1 MLSFLSFMQK
11 LSAYHALKKESIRYP
26 DSPIFHVQNNLP
38 VRETFTEDTAYII
51 DSDDCLQIPKD
62 NQNILWIILPN
73 GTDDTE
79 IPDWIENYVMLAEP
93 TIQTELTFQL
103 QHILKVERRIE
114 EAHYKL
120 SQCLINRKDVN
131 TILSTGAELLE
142 NPLFLSDTSTRVLHW
157 SDLNELKKVDDELI
171 QCIIKHNFVTS
182 DLFEKYDYKT
192 LLPNIEQTEHAF
204 IEHSNYQKKKERLI
218 VKIVIEHR
226 YFGWIVVIPQ
236 KRPFEDGDC
245 QILDILAN
253 VLSLELERNKI
264 GFALSYRENL
274 LFELISGRI
283 RNQEEFN
290 LRAKGFGWI
299 PGEHFYTM
307 AIGFRDAY
315 QSDNQERSITAYKN
329 HLGMIYPT
337 YKAVCIGNILY
348 LLLETEDLESVANN
362 LDNFFQTYH
371 LAAGCSHHFSN
382 IIEFSA
388 SVEQSLEILRIGMK
402 QNPRQNIYRFQEY
415 NMPYLVSTLK
425 KYSQPNYFCLPEIL
439 RLQAYDQEFGTDYLD
454 TLQTYLFFRN
464 VITAA
469 NHLHIHRNTMNYRIQ
484 KIIEITGLKLTE
496 GEDLYKIWLSCLIL
510 GVNGFCPH

>member
-11 LSAYHALKKESIRYP
+11 LSAYHALKKESILYP

-38 VRETFTEDTAYII
+38 VRETFTEATAYII
-51 DSDDCLQIPKD
+51 HSDDCLQIPKD

-93 TIQTELTFQL
+93 TVQTELTFQL

-131 TILSTGAELLE
+131 TILSTGAELLK
-142 NPLFLSDTSTRVLHW
+142 NPLFLSD
-157 SDLNELKKVDDELI
+157 
-171 QCIIKHNFVTS
+171 
-182 DLFEKYDYKT
+182 
-192 LLPNIEQTEHAF
+192 LPSIEQTEHAF

-348 LLLETEDLESVANN
+348 LLLETKDLESVANN

>member
-11 LSAYHALKKESIRYP
+11 LSAYHALKKESILYP

-38 VRETFTEDTAYII
+38 VRETFTEATAYII
-51 DSDDCLQIPKD
+51 HSDDCLQIPKD

-120 SQCLINRKDVN
+120 SQCLLNRKDVN
-131 TILSTGAELLE
+131 TILSTGAKLLE

-192 LLPNIEQTEHAF
+192 LLPSIEQTEHAF
-204 IEHSNYQKKKERLI
+204 IEHSNYQEKKERLI

-226 YFGWIVVIPQ
+226 Y
-236 KRPFEDGDC
+236 
-245 QILDILAN
+245 
-253 VLSLELERNKI
+253 
-264 GFALSYRENL
+264 
-274 LFELISGRI
+274 
-283 RNQEEFN
+283 
-290 LRAKGFGWI
+290 FGWI

-315 QSDNQERSITAYKN
+315 QSDNQERSIAAYKN

-348 LLLETEDLESVANN
+348 LLLETKDLESVANN

-484 KIIEITGLKLTE
+484 KIIEITGLKLT
-496 GEDLYKIWLSCLIL
+496 
-510 GVNGFCPH
+510 